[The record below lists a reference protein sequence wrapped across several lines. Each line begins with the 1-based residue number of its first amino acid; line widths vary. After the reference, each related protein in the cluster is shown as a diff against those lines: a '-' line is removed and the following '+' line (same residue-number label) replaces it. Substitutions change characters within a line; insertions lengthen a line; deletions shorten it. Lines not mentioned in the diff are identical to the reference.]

1 MSLLCFI
8 GKKMETISGRYLI
21 TLALLLTAPCRA
33 SDTQQVRQFAEQF
46 VLDQMTVDPTSRVE
60 VSSGPIDDRLGI
72 HACSGHLTARLAG
85 SEEVRRTNSVY
96 LKCEAEP
103 IWDLYLP
110 VRVKVLRPFV
120 SVADAAP
127 RGTVLDEGL
136 MTIEFM
142 DEILLRGDTFS
153 DTAPLVGSRLKRDL
167 RAGQPVRQNQI
178 CVVCRGDKVE
188 IQALTGGMQIKTQ
201 GTALQDG
208 SFGEAIRVENNRSK
222 RVIQAVVAHAGK
234 VRVDL

>member
-1 MSLLCFI
+1 MLY
-8 GKKMETISGRYLI
+8 EVI
-21 TLALLLTAPCRA
+21 T
-33 SDTQQVRQFAEQF
+33 
-46 VLDQMTVDPTSRVE
+46 
-60 VSSGPIDDRLGI
+60 
-72 HACSGHLTARLAG
+72 
-85 SEEVRRTNSVY
+85 
-96 LKCEAEP
+96 
-103 IWDLYLP
+103 
-110 VRVKVLRPFV
+110 
-120 SVADAAP
+120 
-127 RGTVLDEGL
+127 
-136 MTIEFM
+136 EFM

-222 RVIQAVVAHAGK
+222 RVIQARITSYNVCYTKLLRHNFV
-234 VRVDL
+234 

>member
-1 MSLLCFI
+1 MSLFCFI
-8 GKKMETISGRYLI
+8 GKKMKTISGRYLI
-21 TLALLLTAPCRA
+21 TLALLSSLQCQAA
-33 SDTQQVRQFAEQF
+33 DTQQVRQFAEQF
-46 VLDQMTVDPTSRVE
+46 VLDQMTIDPTSRVE
-60 VSSGPIDDRLGI
+60 VSSGPIDERLGI
-72 HACSGHLTARLAG
+72 HACAGHLTARLSG
-85 SEEVRRTNSVY
+85 SDEVRRTNSVY

-103 IWDLYLP
+103 KWDIYLP
-110 VRVKVLRPFV
+110 VRIKVLRPFV
-120 SVADAAP
+120 SVSGATP
-127 RGTVLDEGL
+127 RGTVLNEGM

-142 DEILLRGDTFS
+142 DEILLRGDTFT

-167 RAGQPVRQNQI
+167 RPGQPVRQNQI

-208 SFGEAIRVENNRSK
+208 SFGEAIRVENSRSK

-234 VRVDL
+234 VNVNL